1 MRDINQIESVL
12 VSMSIA
18 APRLRDFHALLFRK
32 KENVQRISKVDK
44 TRYERSKSM
53 NDVLRPIDIL
63 SIIFGLR
70 FLRFSRGHSRSILNF
85 FYSML
90 LCCLYFTSRFYWS
103 DNRLIDVHETIF
115 HITSTVHFIVI
126 VTILIIGLYR
136 REALKLCAKKIDEI
150 DKTLQALGSS
160 AYFNNIYNR
169 TIRDITIIIIY
180 LFFSFTIKI
189 VGQILKDWPFIK
201 SLKIC
206 SYIFLHTY
214 SFMVEFLLVIEFLTI
229 VRCIKSEFQRANEL
243 LADVNVLPISSIA
256 SELFEHREADGSFS
270 IERVLP
276 VNSKKLF
283 IVAPSLRQ
291 RQSQLQISSH
301 KINRSKMLLRTIR
314 QIHLELYRV
323 SDNLSNMYGI
333 QISLEMAMCVM
344 LNTYVLYNFYVKTLL
359 LFLQHSTKIFFVNY
373 FCDKTTKE
381 ADRTNEIIHTFYGQ
395 NTDFEIQEEVE
406 VFSLQMMRH
415 HNTYTAFG
423 LYNLNCKHICSC
435 IAIITTYMVIM
446 IQVTDSKVNIYKWV
460 SSNDRI
466 KEKDSSHLS
475 ERKYKYDYEM

>member
-1 MRDINQIESVL
+1 MRDIKQIESVL

-18 APRLRDFHALLFRK
+18 APH
-32 KENVQRISKVDK
+32 NRI
-44 TRYERSKSM
+44 
-53 NDVLRPIDIL
+53 
-63 SIIFGLR
+63 
-70 FLRFSRGHSRSILNF
+70 
-85 FYSML
+85 
-90 LCCLYFTSRFYWS
+90 
-103 DNRLIDVHETIF
+103 IDVHETIF

-126 VTILIIGLYR
+126 VAILIIGLCQK
-136 REALKLCAKKIDEI
+136 EALKLCAKKINEI

-160 AYFNNIYNR
+160 TSFNNIYNR
-169 TIRDITIIIIY
+169 TLRDITIIIIY
-180 LFFSFTIKI
+180 LFVFFMIKV
-189 VGQILKDWPFIK
+189 VGQILKNWPFIK
-201 SLKIC
+201 PLKIC
-206 SYIFLHTY
+206 SFIFLHTY

-243 LADVNVLPISSIA
+243 LADISVLPISSIA

-270 IERVLP
+270 IERALP
-276 VNSKKLF
+276 VDSKKLF

-301 KINRSKMLLRTIR
+301 KINRSRMLLRTIR

-323 SDNLSNMYGI
+323 SNNLSNMYGI
-333 QISLEMAMCVM
+333 QISLEMAMCIM
-344 LNTYVLYNFYVKTLL
+344 LNTYVLYNFYVTYKEEISNTHELIFQFIRSLL

-381 ADRTNEIIHTFYGQ
+381 
-395 NTDFEIQEEVE
+395 VE

-415 HNTYTAFG
+415 HNAYTAFG

-446 IQVTDSKVNIYKWV
+446 IQVTDSVKGK
-460 SSNDRI
+460 S
-466 KEKDSSHLS
+466 
-475 ERKYKYDYEM
+475 

>member
-1 MRDINQIESVL
+1 
-12 VSMSIA
+12 
-18 APRLRDFHALLFRK
+18 
-32 KENVQRISKVDK
+32 
-44 TRYERSKSM
+44 M

-70 FLRFSRGHSRSILNF
+70 FLRFSRGRTRPILNF

-90 LCCLYFTSRFYWS
+90 LCCLYFISRFYCS
-103 DNRLIDVHETIF
+103 DNRIIDVHETIF

-126 VTILIIGLYR
+126 IAILIIGLCR
-136 REALKLCAKKIDEI
+136 RE
-150 DKTLQALGSS
+150 
-160 AYFNNIYNR
+160 
-169 TIRDITIIIIY
+169 
-180 LFFSFTIKI
+180 I

-206 SYIFLHTY
+206 SFIFLHMY
-214 SFMVEFLLVIEFLTI
+214 SFMIEFLLVIEFLTI

-243 LADVNVLPISSIA
+243 LADVSVLPISSIA
-256 SELFEHREADGSFS
+256 SELFKHREADGSFS
-270 IERVLP
+270 IERALP
-276 VNSKKLF
+276 VDSKKLF

-301 KINRSKMLLRTIR
+301 KINRSRMLLRTIR

-323 SDNLSNMYGI
+323 SNNLSNMYGI

-344 LNTYVLYNFYVKTLL
+344 LNTYVLYNFYVKYKEEISNTHELIFQFIRALL

-373 FCDKTTKE
+373 ICDITTKE

-395 NTDFEIQEEVE
+395 NTDFEIHEEVE

-415 HNTYTAFG
+415 HNAYTAFG

-446 IQVTDSKVNIYKWV
+446 IQVTDSWV

-475 ERKYKYDYEM
+475 ECKCRSKYYTKTSDDSQFTWRKFPHIFLIVRGINLLVTMNKGRAILG